1 MNVLIV
7 DDQPEVVQGM
17 VSGVN
22 WQLLLID
29 RVFLAYS
36 VKEAKKIFEK
46 ETIDILLC
54 DIEMPPTNGFELLR
68 WAQERQPDIASI
80 FLSAHAEFEYAQEAV
95 KLGSF
100 DYILQPAPYEEIEA
114 AVSSAIVKIKKTEKL
129 KQYMREN
136 RQKGE
141 FSAEPEHEA
150 SQDRMPVQKAIDY
163 IRSHLDKELSRTEI
177 AEAVFLNPEYL
188 SHVFRKKTGKSLS
201 EFIIAEKM
209 QVAQSLL
216 AQTNT
221 QISSVASQVGY
232 SNFSYFSQVFKKH
245 TGISPMEYRARQQ
258 AAKTGFQA
266 ETEAAQ
272 RL

>member
-1 MNVLIV
+1 MNILIV
-7 DDQPEVVQGM
+7 DDQLEVVQGM

-22 WQLLLID
+22 WKQLEVD

-36 VKEAKKIFEK
+36 VQEAKRIFER
-46 ETIDILLC
+46 EIVNILLC

-68 WAQERQPDIASI
+68 WVQKRQPDIACI

-100 DYILQPAPYEEIEA
+100 DYILQPAPYEEIEK
-114 AVSSAIVKIKKTEKL
+114 AVLSAIDRVKKNERLQRYFQENQKADEVSPAKL
-129 KQYMREN
+129 PADSE
-136 RQKGE
+136 
-141 FSAEPEHEA
+141 
-150 SQDRMPVQKAIDY
+150 DRMPVQKAIYY
-163 IRSHLDKELSRTEI
+163 IRSHVDRELSRTEI

-216 AQTNT
+216 AGTNT
-221 QISSVASQVGY
+221 QISAVASQVGY
-232 SNFSYFSQVFKKH
+232 SNFSYFSQVFKKF
-245 TGISPMEYRARQQ
+245 TGVSPMEYRVAEQ
-258 AAKTGFQA
+258 AKRNREKPEPGHIQHS
-266 ETEAAQ
+266 
-272 RL
+272 